1 MSRNLYT
8 RLLEHVHG
16 VPSASTRRAFLSAS
30 AAVGAG
36 ALLSCSTRG
45 QAAPNKPRK
54 RVVII
59 GAGLAGLM
67 AAHEL
72 KSVGYAVV
80 LVDARKRV
88 GGRTVTYTDLVPG
101 AGIDG
106 GGELIGSNHPTWAA
120 SAKHFGLSLD
130 PLPDESE
137 APFVLGGSPVP
148 RDQLRGIAAEMSAF
162 FAGLTTQAAGVNA
175 QRPWLSPGAAAL
187 DARSLQDALNDA
199 VARGL
204 SSVALSAIRVTLEGL
219 NGVELSRSSLLAMLA
234 AIQGGGGASYWTQS
248 ESFRCRGGAMSLAVA
263 LAKAVG
269 TDRIVVGNPVV
280 SIKDRGDKVV
290 STLADGKTIEGDD
303 VILTAPPTVWSK
315 ITFEGIP
322 LPMALAPQMGRNTKF
337 LAVLSRNVW
346 AGRTP
351 AFSGDGAIT
360 NAWDTAPGAATPC
373 LSLFSGPTA
382 SDRVRALPP
391 SQTEGAFLSELDTVH
406 PGSRAAFVKGRFMNW
421 PSDPWAMGSYSFS
434 APGQVTTQGPLL
446 GQAFG
451 GLHLAGEHTS
461 YAFPGYMEGALSSGV
476 DAARRI
482 ALRDGVAT

>member
-1 MSRNLYT
+1 
-8 RLLEHVHG
+8 
-16 VPSASTRRAFLSAS
+16 
-30 AAVGAG
+30 
-36 ALLSCSTRG
+36 
-45 QAAPNKPRK
+45 
-54 RVVII
+54 VII

-72 KSVGYAVV
+72 KSVGYSVV

-101 AGIDG
+101 VGIDG

-120 SAKHFGLSLD
+120 SAKHFGLTLE
-130 PLPDESE
+130 PLPGD
-137 APFVLGGSPVP
+137 AATPFFLGGVPVP
-148 RDQLRGIAAEMSAF
+148 QDQLPRLAAEMTAF
-162 FAGLTTQAAGVNA
+162 FAELSAQSAGIDA
-175 QRPWLSPGAAAL
+175 ERPWLSPGAAGI

-199 VARGL
+199 VTRGL

-234 AIQGGGGASYWTQS
+234 AIKGGGGASYWTQS

-269 TDRIVVGNPVV
+269 TDRIVTGNPVV

-303 VILTAPPTVWSK
+303 VLLTAPPTVWSK
-315 ITFEGIP
+315 IAFEGIP

-337 LAVLSRNVW
+337 LAVLSRKAW
-346 AGRTP
+346 TGRSP
-351 AFSGDGAIT
+351 AFSSDGYIT
-360 NAWDTAPGAATPC
+360 SGWDAAPGVPTPC
-373 LSLFSGPTA
+373 LALFSGPSA

-391 SQTEGAFLSELDTVH
+391 AQTEGAFVTELDAVH
-406 PGSRAAFVKGRFMNW
+406 PGSRDAFVKGRFMNW

-434 APGQVTTQGPLL
+434 APGQVTSQGPLL
-446 GQAFG
+446 SQQFG

-476 DAARRI
+476 EAARRI
-482 ALRDGVAT
+482 AKRDGVAT